1 MANKI
6 TINILIFILAAGGVF
21 FYFLVSDLYG
31 KLASLQLGYLEL
43 QNENNV
49 LKANYDSLDKTYRTN
64 LDNYSNLLDNY
75 SDLNSDYEIIQTNI
89 QSLQNNYD
97 SLKSNYDSLYDE
109 HYQLKGDLASLTS
122 RYDSLETENLNL
134 QELLSE
140 YEKVPHS
147 YYSMDTFKQ
156 YSNTWNDLSRFLKSD
171 FKLPAEYEENLF
183 DCSESSAYLEWSL
196 ENSGFDANIVV
207 GPDPSG
213 DSTNYHSW
221 VLVSTTDYKIAIES
235 TAFTSSQRSASL
247 SWGRVPG
254 VIYGDDNLIKHWE
267 NYYEN
272 YDESFTNIYEAI
284 RDFGKSSE
292 EWNWWLGAYGFK

>member
-21 FYFLVSDLYG
+21 FYFLVSDLYD
-31 KLASLQLGYLEL
+31 KLASLQLDYLEL
-43 QNENNV
+43 RNENNV
-49 LKANYDSLDKTYRTN
+49 IKSNYDSLDKTYRTN

-75 SDLNSDYEIIQTNI
+75 SELTSNYEILQINI
-89 QSLQNNYD
+89 QNLHSNYD
-97 SLKSNYDSLYDE
+97 SLESNYDSLYDE

-122 RYDSLETENLNL
+122 NYDSLETENRNL
-134 QELLSE
+134 QELLNE

-196 ENSGFDANIVV
+196 ENSGFDANIIV
-207 GPDPSG
+207 GPDPS
-213 DSTNYHSW
+213 DSANYHSW
-221 VLVSTTDYKIAIES
+221 VIVNTTDYRVVIES
-235 TAFTSSQRSASL
+235 TALTSSQRSAWL
-247 SWGRVPG
+247 SRGRVPG
-254 VIYGDDNLIKHWE
+254 VIYGDDKLIKEWE

-272 YDESFTNIYEAI
+272 YDESFKNIYVAI

-292 EWNWWLGAYGFK
+292 EWNWWLGAFGFN